1 MHLPFH
7 NFIFDDRH
15 YNLTACQKSFELPW
29 HELLSPVLLNIN
41 HYHRCLF
48 WLVFELLPAWCE
60 QSNLGFVQT
69 RFSRSNLT
77 EKMEMFYFLTGAKG
91 NGLCACVVL
100 TKFLPDSDDRP
111 RHQDGLFKGKNSK
124 LQHAR
129 CSMIFSWMTWFRY
142 LFTVIIRFK
151 TVFNEIRRTKI
162 CLRCQPK
169 MMSFLQL
176 AAEKETSFLVG
187 ISNKFWRFFCQSFSK
202 SMVS

>member
-1 MHLPFH
+1 MKVTHLPFLS
-7 NFIFDDRH
+7 FIFDDRH

-48 WLVFELLPAWCE
+48 WLVFEWTAGVNNLIWALFKPDFPAVIWRKKWKCFIFWRE
-60 QSNLGFVQT
+60 QKGMDCVLVCCFDEIFAGF
-69 RFSRSNLT
+69 R
-77 EKMEMFYFLTGAKG
+77 
-91 NGLCACVVL
+91 C
-100 TKFLPDSDDRP
+100 DRP

-151 TVFNEIRRTKI
+151 NGFISTCKLGIPNYKTI
-162 CLRCQPK
+162 LRSK
-169 MMSFLQL
+169 Y
-176 AAEKETSFLVG
+176 LVTYLH
-187 ISNKFWRFFCQSFSK
+187 SS
-202 SMVS
+202 

>member
-1 MHLPFH
+1 MHLPFL

-48 WLVFELLPAWCE
+48 WLVFEWTAGVNNLIWALFKPDFPAVIWRKKWKC
-60 QSNLGFVQT
+60 FI
-69 RFSRSNLT
+69 
-77 EKMEMFYFLTGAKG
+77 FLTGAEE

-142 LFTVIIRFK
+142 LFIY
-151 TVFNEIRRTKI
+151 
-162 CLRCQPK
+162 
-169 MMSFLQL
+169 
-176 AAEKETSFLVG
+176 
-187 ISNKFWRFFCQSFSK
+187 
-202 SMVS
+202 SM